1 MMEQDMNLLQ
11 NLEGDSGLP
20 SLCDSLLSVLRKEIE
35 VYGELEEAMAQE
47 RSVLERPSLTGL
59 QESNAR
65 KETCLLK
72 TRILEEVRMKI
83 IGKIARSL
91 NVSEEDVRF
100 STILSSVEGPRRE
113 DLKACRLRLREVLS
127 RIRETN
133 RGNRALLDTS
143 LGGVRNSMGFIYN
156 LLSQGSTYMD
166 SGELKARNLNGRI
179 YSRKG

>member
-1 MMEQDMNLLQ
+1 MIEQDMNLLQ
-11 NLEGDSGLP
+11 SLEGARGLP
-20 SLCDSLLSVLRKEIE
+20 ALCDSLLSVLRKEIE

-47 RSVLERPSLTGL
+47 KSVLERPSVTGL

-72 TRILEEVRMKI
+72 TRILEEVRMKL

-91 NVSEEDVRF
+91 NVGEEEVRF
-100 STILSSVEGPRRE
+100 STLLSCTEGPLRD
-113 DLKACRLRLREVLS
+113 DLQECRLRLREVLY
-127 RIRETN
+127 RIRESN
-133 RGNRALLDTS
+133 RGNRALIDAS
-143 LGGVRNSMGFIYN
+143 LTGVQNSMSFIHN

-166 SGELKARNLNGRI
+166 SGQLRARNLNGRI